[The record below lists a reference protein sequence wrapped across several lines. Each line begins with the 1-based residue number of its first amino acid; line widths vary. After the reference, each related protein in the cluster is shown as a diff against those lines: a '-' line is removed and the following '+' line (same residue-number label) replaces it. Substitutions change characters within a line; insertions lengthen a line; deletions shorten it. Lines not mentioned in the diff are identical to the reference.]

1 MNSFQYVLLVIAI
14 LGHPP
19 TRTGISLVTAHSSR
33 AVGHFDK
40 DDRENCHA
48 VLEYCQSDIY
58 AHIFVQCALSCVQY
72 LQQEGDMVG
81 TADDPEDFY
90 SHTIRTITRAVVDT
104 DRFEGYVTVV
114 GFIPLLPGMAAYY
127 YEMMEHLHTVF
138 QPTVQFVAIPMDLDL
153 GLHIRLHERPGPNVL
168 VLEEETAPDLHP
180 LIKFLTSVKPR
191 NGAGVKDRH
200 GEMHQSPLPT
210 DRVTLYI
217 VSADAYYVER
227 MISPTM
233 GELEKKIG
241 VYLKT
246 IDYEL

>member
-1 MNSFQYVLLVIAI
+1 MNSFHLLLFIAF
-14 LGHPP
+14 LLEP
-19 TRTGISLVTAHSSR
+19 ISLVIAHSSR

-40 DDRENCHA
+40 DDRKNCHE

-58 AHIFVQCALSCVQY
+58 AHIFVQCAMSCVKY
-72 LQQEGDMVG
+72 LQDEGGMVG
-81 TADDPEDFY
+81 TADDPEEFY
-90 SHTIRTITRAVVDT
+90 SYKIRTISQAVIET

-138 QPTVQFVAIPMDLDL
+138 KPRVEFVAIPMDLYL
-153 GLHIRLHERPGPNVL
+153 GIHIKRHEPRPNVL
-168 VLEEETAPDLHP
+168 VLEEETAPDMHP
-180 LIKFLTSVKPR
+180 LIQFLTKVKPR
-191 NGAGVKDRH
+191 NGAGVKDHH
-200 GEMHQSPLPT
+200 GDMHQAPLQT

-217 VSADAYYVER
+217 VSANAYYVER

-233 GELEKKIG
+233 GELEQKIG

>member
-1 MNSFQYVLLVIAI
+1 MMNSFDYYVLLVIAF
-14 LGHPP
+14 LWQPM
-19 TRTGISLVTAHSSR
+19 TRLSLVTAHSHSR

-40 DDRENCHA
+40 DDRDNCHE

-58 AHIFVQCALSCVQY
+58 AHIFVQCAMSCVKY
-72 LQQEGDMVG
+72 LQEEGGMVG
-81 TADDPEDFY
+81 TSDDPDDFY
-90 SHTIRTITRAVVDT
+90 SHKIRTISRAVIDT

-127 YEMMEHLHTVF
+127 YEMMEHLHSVF

-153 GLHIRLHERPGPNVL
+153 GLHIKTRKLPNVL

-180 LIKFLTSVKPR
+180 LIQFLTSVKPR
-191 NGAGVKDRH
+191 NGAGVKDDN
-200 GEMHQSPLPT
+200 GEMHQSPLQT

-217 VSADAYYVER
+217 ISADAYFVER

-233 GELEKKIG
+233 SELEEKIG
-241 VYLKT
+241 IYLKT